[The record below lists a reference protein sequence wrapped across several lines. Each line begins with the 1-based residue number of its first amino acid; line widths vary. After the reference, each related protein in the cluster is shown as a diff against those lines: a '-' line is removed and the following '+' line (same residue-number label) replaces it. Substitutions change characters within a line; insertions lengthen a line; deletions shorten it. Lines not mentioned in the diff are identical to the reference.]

1 MALVVHA
8 DAVFAEHLTPPEHP
22 ERPERVLAV
31 LSGLQGSAHVARVL
45 DSTVGDLADVK
56 RVHDPAYVEH
66 IRGMAEAG
74 GGALD
79 PDTWIS
85 NRSFDVAIRATGTI
99 CKAVDLCLDAS
110 GRDPAR
116 RAFCVLRPPGHHA
129 RPAGGMGF
137 CLFNNVAVAAARARL
152 VHSLERVAIIDFDV
166 HHGNGTQD
174 AFWRDGSVFFASL
187 HRDRFYPGTGKADE
201 TGEGRGK
208 GATFNLPLPSS
219 TTSATYREAFERTLE
234 AVSAFAPQLL
244 LVSAGFDAYRH
255 DPVGGLGL
263 GVEDYTWIGEQLRD
277 LALARCDG
285 RVVAALEGGYA
296 LDALPDLSAAFVDG
310 LGA

>member
-1 MALVVHA
+1 LALVVHA
-8 DAVFAEHLTPPEHP
+8 DSIFAEHLTPPEHP

-45 DSTVGDLADVK
+45 DATVGDLADVK

-85 NRSFDVAIRATGTI
+85 NRSFDVALRATGTI

-152 VHSLERVAIIDFDV
+152 VHSLERVAIVDFLNDRPGFGV
-166 HHGNGTQD
+166 VDEVDPPKPGL
-174 AFWRDGSVFFASL
+174 AFR
-187 HRDRFYPGTGKADE
+187 P
-201 TGEGRGK
+201 
-208 GATFNLPLPSS
+208 
-219 TTSATYREAFERTLE
+219 REARHMRPSRVASAQRRTK
-234 AVSAFAPQLL
+234 
-244 LVSAGFDAYRH
+244 
-255 DPVGGLGL
+255 
-263 GVEDYTWIGEQLRD
+263 
-277 LALARCDG
+277 ARPHG
-285 RVVAALEGGYA
+285 RPARGA
-296 LDALPDLSAAFVDG
+296 SAASNPRAAG
-310 LGA
+310 RSERQ